1 MKAHET
7 QLRVRY
13 AETDQMGVVYYG
25 NYALYY
31 EVGRAEWLRQFGM
44 TYADLERKGVIMPVT
59 RLDSRFLRP
68 AHYDQLLTIRT
79 SLKEMP
85 KRRITFV
92 SEVMDEDRELLS
104 IGEVTLAFLDKKSMK
119 VINIPSFLMEK
130 IEKGI
135 G

>member
-85 KRRITFV
+85 NRRITFV
-92 SEVMDEDRELLS
+92 SEVMDEDGELLS

-119 VINIPSFLMEK
+119 VIDIPSFLMEK
-130 IEKGI
+130 IEKDI